1 MSRWRPPSPRGS
13 TYITAEGYKT
23 LKDELTQLWKVE
35 RPQVTQTVHE
45 AAKNGDRSE
54 NGDYIYGKR
63 RLREIDS
70 RVRFLTKRLEALTVV
85 DRLPDDQSKIFFG
98 AWVTLED
105 EEGNE
110 KTYRIV
116 GPDEFNITQ
125 QKLSMDSPLAKA
137 LLGKRLDDEIVLRKP
152 DGEEVFISPGLNTKR
167 LNQLNSLEKA
177 MKYLICLIIL
187 TCTCLSACSDKE
199 EKPQGVLTESQ
210 EKALDGAKAVNDTI
224 LDADEERRKKLEEET
239 Q

>member
-1 MSRWRPPSPRGS
+1 MSRWRPPSPKGS
-13 TYITAEGYKT
+13 TYITAEGYKK
-23 LKDELTQLWKVE
+23 LKDELTYLWKTE

-85 DRLPDDQSKIFFG
+85 DRLPDDKNKVFFG

-105 EEGNE
+105 DDGNE

-116 GPDEFNITQ
+116 GPDEFDIKA

-137 LLGKRLDDEIVLRKP
+137 MLGKRLEDEIVLKKP
-152 DGEEVFISPGLNTKR
+152 DGEESFYIVKIEYK
-167 LNQLNSLEKA
+167 
-177 MKYLICLIIL
+177 
-187 TCTCLSACSDKE
+187 D
-199 EKPQGVLTESQ
+199 
-210 EKALDGAKAVNDTI
+210 
-224 LDADEERRKKLEEET
+224 
-239 Q
+239 